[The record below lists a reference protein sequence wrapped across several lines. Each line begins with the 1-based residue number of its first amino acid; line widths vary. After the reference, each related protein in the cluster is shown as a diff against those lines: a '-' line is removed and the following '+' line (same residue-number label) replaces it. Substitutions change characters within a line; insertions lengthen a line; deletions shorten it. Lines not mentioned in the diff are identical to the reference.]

1 MGFNVGVI
9 TLNFHTIHTLGN
21 GFWQPRARPFSRYKS
36 SRTRLL
42 QTTNHL
48 ITWPLNYHKWLK
60 KLVIVNSYWKDDAN
74 WIVLYKLPHIKH
86 YNPQPKNK
94 LSSARVFHNLN
105 LEFLIYEFSRLKHFH
120 ISPSYIFQCLKVKN
134 IYLGSLVIIWKEIQ
148 DSTKTVKLFFYSSTS
163 DFSLAWYQRDMWFT
177 NCIIIKDVKKIINCW
192 YIRWVTYRVYK
203 IPLHLQ
209 AQLIFLSS

>member
-134 IYLGSLVIIWKEIQ
+134 LYSGSLCIHMKRNS
-148 DSTKTVKLFFYSSTS
+148 DLSFYSSAS
-163 DFSLAWYQRDMWFT
+163 DFSLGHLNITKDDKK
-177 NCIIIKDVKKIINCW
+177 CINGCCYVRC
-192 YIRWVTYRVYK
+192 VTYIVYK
-203 IPLHLQ
+203 IPLPLQ
-209 AQLIFLSS
+209 AQLIFMSI